1 MNAQNNVVATQGSS
15 NQVATL
21 EDLDLKALGLTVE
34 DHEKILNACKELNE
48 FSQTKVSFFGQGL
61 AQHSQKHT
69 DELLAQVQNKDLEE
83 TGKKIDAVL
92 KTAKTI
98 NTNNLLVQPK
108 KSFLQKGFLGQIFG
122 KIGNVKENFL
132 SEFKTTKE
140 QVETLLGEVEK
151 SQSGLSDRIVLL
163 DTMFNAVEAEHK
175 ELGIYIA
182 AGQIKRQELAKN
194 IDELSQ
200 LSADD
205 QSGTVSAQIFELN
218 GVANSLD
225 KRIGDLRM
233 LQQSA
238 LQTLPMIRVI
248 QTNNSM
254 LVEKFNTIKAITLPA
269 WKNSI
274 TLALSLAEQQNSV
287 KLAETIDDTTNDLL
301 RKNAEMLH
309 QNTVSTA
316 KANQRDVIDIET
328 LEHVQKTLIKTL
340 VESAE
345 IQKEGMRKRGETANK
360 LKDLRTGLSEL
371 TISTAQNTTKLIDT
385 K

>member
-1 MNAQNNVVATQGSS
+1 MTAQNNVVATQDSL
-15 NQVATL
+15 NQVAAL
-21 EDLDLKALGLTVE
+21 NDLDLKSLGLTVE
-34 DHEKILNACKELNE
+34 DHEKILNACNELNE
-48 FSQTKVSFFGQGL
+48 FSQSKVSFFGQGL

-69 DELLAQVQNKDLEE
+69 DELLAQVQNKDLDE
-83 TGKKIDAVL
+83 TGKKIDSVL
-92 KTAKTI
+92 KAAKTI

-108 KSFLQKGFLGQIFG
+108 KSFLNKGFLGTIFG
-122 KIGNVKENFL
+122 KISNVKDNFL

-163 DTMFNAVEAEHK
+163 ETMFNAVEDECK

-194 IDELSQ
+194 IDELSLQ
-200 LSADD
+200 SAND
-205 QSGTVSAQIFELN
+205 QSGVVSAQVFELN

-301 RKNAEMLH
+301 RRNAEMLH
-309 QNTVSTA
+309 QNSIDTA

-328 LEHVQKTLIKTL
+328 LEYVQKSLIKTL

-345 IQKEGMRKRGETANK
+345 IQKEGMRKRGETAIK
-360 LKDLRTGLSEL
+360 LKDLRTGLADL
-371 TISTAQNTTKLIDT
+371 TISTAQNTTKLIDN